1 MSALSNVSGKIV
13 VRERL
18 FLAFLDLTAPGILP
32 KTKAGCLVF
41 LLKLKPERR

>member
-1 MSALSNVSGKIV
+1 MSALSNVSRKIV
-13 VRERL
+13 ERL
-18 FLAFLDLTAPGILP
+18 FLAFLDFTAPGILP

>member
-1 MSALSNVSGKIV
+1 MSALSNVSGKV

-18 FLAFLDLTAPGILP
+18 FLAFLDFTAPGILP